1 MLLCVRD
8 AGFYNINIYVHLFNF
23 AWVFHCNDWRYDGYL
38 FNCNSQINFS
48 LYLAASFL
56 FSNLNRDKKKKGL
69 EFWAPASVP
78 NLL

>member
-1 MLLCVRD
+1 MYIFLILPEYFTAMTD
-8 AGFYNINIYVHLFNF
+8 
-23 AWVFHCNDWRYDGYL
+23 DGYL

-48 LYLAASFL
+48 LYLVASFL